1 MKSGDAGI
9 FPVYYSLKAVVNYVG
24 GLLASRRFL
33 LVTVRIF
40 LFLVDQLRRKHLC
53 SLDGRR
59 FARLEACFLLLLF
72 VFFCFRSTN
81 SDESILQNTRIKKS
95 RKDS

>member
-40 LFLVDQLRRKHLC
+40 LFLVDQLRRKHPC
-53 SLDGRR
+53 SLDGRS
-59 FARLEACFLLLLF
+59 FARLEACFLFVAVRIFLF
-72 VFFCFRSTN
+72 PFDQLR
-81 SDESILQNTRIKKS
+81 
-95 RKDS
+95 RKHPPKHAN